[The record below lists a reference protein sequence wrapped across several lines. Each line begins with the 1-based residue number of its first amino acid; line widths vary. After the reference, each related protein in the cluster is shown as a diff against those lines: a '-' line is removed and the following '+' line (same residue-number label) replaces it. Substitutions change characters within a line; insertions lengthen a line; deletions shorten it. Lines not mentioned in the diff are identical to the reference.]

1 MQISKQTANEK
12 SEVQRLGVLGV
23 LNYTRF
29 RLVLNHLGYFNPAA
43 LKESLTSAMPRVVA
57 LSSNQDEFIRDLN
70 AIDEISAKTVDNIF
84 VYYVKNGQKHAHD
97 ILNNVSAYYITLA
110 L

>member
-1 MQISKQTANEK
+1 M
-12 SEVQRLGVLGV
+12 
-23 LNYTRF
+23 
-29 RLVLNHLGYFNPAA
+29 LNHLGYFNPAA

-70 AIDEISAKTVDNIF
+70 TIDEISAKTVDNIF

-97 ILNNVSAYYITLA
+97 ILNNVSTFYVLHSLFSYKKRRVVEQSLGGWQAN
-110 L
+110 